1 MALPLYLV
9 TFATVPRLATTDDVI
24 GDADSAAYTL
34 LLTEW
39 SLGRH
44 YGDARRPLPHSTGD
58 RAQEHKIKH
67 VLTPLLYAPVVSL
80 GRSIFTRLGVAPADA
95 TTLGVKLPG
104 AIVGAASL
112 AVVGVILL
120 LLAVHPLR
128 VLWVC
133 ALLTFAPGV
142 WIYAAIPESWPL
154 SGLLTLLALWAF
166 LRWPTRTW
174 PLAVITGL
182 AMVNCAVL
190 GLVSLLPLI
199 AAAVG
204 YRPWPRRWA
213 DALPLVA
220 PPLVAASVWAT
231 LLTLLSVADPD
242 LRPDRVVAYLRFFPS
257 LLPPEALPR
266 WSLPMLTVS
275 LEQWWLTPLA
285 SLQANTYLVGWGLAH
300 TMRESWTGPLSI
312 VMVLVLW
319 ATAVLG
325 WLRRGA
331 SDPGRRR
338 PVAMLAL
345 ITTALWLVLHQGS
358 AISMLLYAP
367 VLLPLTLIL
376 LALLLEA
383 LPPAATVALF
393 LPSLWLMISGVLQL
407 RLIASLVR

>member
-1 MALPLYLV
+1 MALPLYLF
-9 TFATVPRLATTDDVI
+9 TFAAVPRLATADDVI

-44 YGDARRPLPHSTGD
+44 YGDARRPLPHSTGE

-67 VLTPLLYAPVVSL
+67 VLTPLLYAPMVSL
-80 GRSIFTRLGVAPADA
+80 GRRVFTQLGVAPEAA
-95 TTLGVKLPG
+95 ATLGVKLPG
-104 AIVGAASL
+104 AAVGAASL
-112 AVVGVILL
+112 AVVGLILL

-166 LRWPTRTW
+166 FRWPTRHW
-174 PLAVITGL
+174 PLAVLTGL

-190 GLVSLLPLI
+190 GILSLLPLV
-199 AAAVG
+199 AAIVG
-204 YRPWPRRWA
+204 VRPRPRRWSEA
-213 DALPLVA
+213 FPLVA
-220 PPLVAASVWAT
+220 TPLLAAAVWAT
-231 LLTLLSVADPD
+231 LLTLLSFADPD
-242 LRPDRVVAYLRFFPS
+242 LRPDRVVEYLRFFPS
-257 LLPPEALPR
+257 LLPPDAFPR
-266 WSLPMLTVS
+266 WSLPMLAVS

-285 SLQANTYLVGWGLAH
+285 SLQDNTLLVGWGLGE
-300 TMRESWTGPLSI
+300 TMRSSATGMLSV

-319 ATAVLG
+319 ATAVVG

-338 PVAMLAL
+338 QVNMLVL

-367 VLLPLTLIL
+367 VLLPLTLIF

-407 RLIASLVR
+407 RLLASLVR